1 MRILFCTDGSKLSFN
16 ALRNFSDYV
25 CGDVIVDVIC
35 VIDWSFLPDDVV
47 IEETGFV
54 NNCRN
59 VADTVL
65 EKSKLLIEEL
75 GLIVGD
81 VIKHCGS
88 AVETILEQTEKQC
101 YEFVVLGS
109 HGKKGLQRWLGSVSR
124 EILDE
129 TSLPVYVSKVKNKDS
144 RILFA
149 TDGSEFSDKIVDFA
163 IDKLCLERAK
173 IFVCSVSENP
183 DLLFLDGTLDSNWLL
198 AIQAQQ
204 EIYAEHAINKVKD
217 KLQKAGISNLES
229 SVISGSPTVSIIDY
243 IKEKEIDLVI
253 LGSRLK
259 TKMEKFLIDSVS
271 KRVIEHSQCDS
282 LIIKTISN
290 N

>member
-88 AVETILEQTEKQC
+88 AVETILEQAEKQC